1 MDKVP
6 CISSWTCRKILKL
19 RDAARPYIQHKREG
33 DSLFLCHDSWQSG
46 WASISKIW
54 TKINIYEAAS
64 SFDAKI
70 SSDIKDGQWRWKPVR
85 SEDLMLVQSKLFQ
98 VENKNRD
105 SVHWKLSKFNKFYCA
120 LAWEDIRAKQPS
132 CSMMEL
138 CVIP

>member
-1 MDKVP
+1 MIHGNPDGP
-6 CISSWTCRKILKL
+6 
-19 RDAARPYIQHKREG
+19 
-33 DSLFLCHDSWQSG
+33 LFPKFGL
-46 WASISKIW
+46 
-54 TKINIYEAAS
+54 IYESAS

-132 CSMMEL
+132 CSMKEL
-138 CVIP
+138 CVVP

>member
-1 MDKVP
+1 MIHGNPDGP
-6 CISSWTCRKILKL
+6 
-19 RDAARPYIQHKREG
+19 
-33 DSLFLCHDSWQSG
+33 LFPKFGQRL
-46 WASISKIW
+46 
-54 TKINIYEAAS
+54 IYENAC
-64 SFDAKI
+64 SFNAKI

-132 CSMMEL
+132 CSMKEL
-138 CVIP
+138 CVVP